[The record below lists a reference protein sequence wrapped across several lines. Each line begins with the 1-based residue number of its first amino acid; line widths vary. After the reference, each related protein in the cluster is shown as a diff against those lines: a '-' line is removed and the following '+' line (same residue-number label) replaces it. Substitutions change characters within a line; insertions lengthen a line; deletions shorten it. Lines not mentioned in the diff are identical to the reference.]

1 MKSICSIVCISGVI
15 ALFLLVAP
23 QTERVLAQTKKQ
35 DTTKETQE
43 QKKPSS
49 GFEDDDQSGMQKYTR
64 GLDRAVLE
72 GAYAANYEF
81 LVEDT
86 YPTLEGLKQTLEVQ
100 ALTDPRA
107 GKAKP
112 EDFVELRFVDE
123 MKKSGF
129 VDKLYGRK

>member
-1 MKSICSIVCISGVI
+1 MRYAAWSG
-15 ALFLLVAP
+15 LWP
-23 QTERVLAQTKKQ
+23 
-35 DTTKETQE
+35 
-43 QKKPSS
+43 KP
-49 GFEDDDQSGMQKYTR
+49 GHYFKTRKDDAIKIMQKYTR

-112 EDFVELRFVDE
+112 EDFVDLRFVDE